1 MLKVQ
6 EDYSESS
13 MEEKIKRE
21 MTIQDVVTNHPETL
35 EVFARYGLGCIGCH
49 VAAFENVEQG
59 AMAHGLDVDALIKDL
74 NIAVADKEKEG

>member
-1 MLKVQ
+1 
-6 EDYSESS
+6 

-21 MTIQDVVTNHPETL
+21 MTIQEVVNNFPETL

-59 AMAHGLDVDALIKDL
+59 AIAHGLDVDALMRDL
-74 NIAVADKEKEG
+74 NAAVTDGKDEGG